1 VATVG
6 KIVSKVAGF
15 AGSRA
20 DLLAALEQNEEGLQE
35 IAEDFSRIC
44 GKYSMTS
51 FYESNKLLGVKQV

>member
-6 KIVSKVAGF
+6 KIISKAAGF

-20 DLLAALEQNEEGLQE
+20 DLLAALEQNEEGLQD

-44 GKYSMTS
+44 KS
-51 FYESNKLLGVKQV
+51 FSIKSFHESNRLFGVHKV